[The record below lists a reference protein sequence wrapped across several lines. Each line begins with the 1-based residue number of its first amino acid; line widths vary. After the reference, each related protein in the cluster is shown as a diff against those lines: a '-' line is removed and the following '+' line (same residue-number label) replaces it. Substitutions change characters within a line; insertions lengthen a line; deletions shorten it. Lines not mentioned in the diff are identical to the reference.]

1 MVDIVTGSAKLV
13 VNIPELNGRFKN
25 DILDVA

>member
-1 MVDIVTGSAKLV
+1 MIDIVTGSAKLG

-25 DILDVA
+25 DILDIA